1 MSITSCFL
9 LFLLCLSLHACTARR
24 LGAVDHKNK
33 LEKKLNF
40 SIKNDMKNVFKKNS
54 VVVLQATSS
63 SSKELQYSTKEES
76 IEESDHADD
85 SGQRLEDA
93 AEVNRKTVE
102 NEKGKTSGA
111 VHQTNKSVVSVS
123 WRVPHRKHG
132 EKHPGF
138 NLDYSPP
145 KTHPPSHN

>member
-9 LFLLCLSLHACTARR
+9 VFLLCLSLYASTSRR
-24 LGAVDHKNK
+24 LPALHNENK
-33 LEKKLNF
+33 HQNQLH
-40 SIKNDMKNVFKKNS
+40 V
-54 VVVLQATSS
+54 
-63 SSKELQYSTKEES
+63 STKNN
-76 IEESDHADD
+76 DGRQKLPD
-85 SGQRLEDA
+85 
-93 AEVNRKTVE
+93 AEVMYKTVE
-102 NEKGKTSGA
+102 SQKEKTSGA
-111 VHQTNKSVVSVS
+111 IGTSKAVVSVS